1 MIRLIAC
8 DLDGTLMG
16 EGQRIT
22 PAVRAAV
29 AEAQAAGVQVTVATG
44 RMFAAT
50 VPFARELG
58 ITAPL
63 ICYQGG
69 WIQAPDD
76 PQPRFR
82 RTLPRPIAGR
92 VLEASA
98 RLGWHTVLYAD
109 GRIFLRELQESPA
122 FYDALLG
129 EDWAIVE
136 GWETVLRRHQ
146 VDKVLFVAEAEA
158 IPAMEAQLRRWV
170 GEAATVVRSHAR
182 FVEVVPAGVDKG
194 RGLAWLAASLNIPR
208 EAVMAIGDREN
219 DLPML
224 RWAGLGVAMGNAP
237 AQVKAAA
244 DWIAPPVEADGAAVA
259 IRRVLQEGEDVRAD
273 TSLP

>member
-8 DLDGTLMG
+8 DLDGTLMD
-16 EGQRIT
+16 EDRRIS
-22 PAVRAAV
+22 PAVRRAIT
-29 AEAQAAGVQVTVATG
+29 EAQARGIAVTLATG

-82 RTLPRPIAGR
+82 RTLPRPIAER
-92 VLEASA
+92 VLAGGQA
-98 RLGWHTVLYAD
+98 RDWHAVLYAD
-109 GRIFLRELQESPA
+109 GRIFLRELREPPL

-129 EDWAIVE
+129 EDWSIVDE
-136 GWETVLRRHQ
+136 WEAVLRRHQ

-158 IPAMEAQLRRWV
+158 IPAMEVQLRRWAS
-170 GEAATVVRSHAR
+170 GAATVVRSHAR

-194 RGLAWLAASLNIPR
+194 RGLAWLAASLGIPR

-244 DWIAPPVEADGAAVA
+244 EWIAPPLVEEGAAVA
-259 IRRVLQEGEDVRAD
+259 IRRLWEEG
-273 TSLP
+273 

>member
-16 EGQRIT
+16 EDRRIS
-22 PAVRAAV
+22 PAVREAI
-29 AEAQAAGVQVTVATG
+29 AEAQARGIAVTLATG

-82 RTLPRPIAGR
+82 RTLPRPIAER
-92 VLEASA
+92 VLAGGQA
-98 RLGWHTVLYAD
+98 RNWHPVLYAD
-109 GRIFLRELQESPA
+109 GRIFLRELRERPT

-129 EDWAIVE
+129 EDWAIVNE
-136 GWETVLRRHQ
+136 WGAVLRRHQ

-237 AQVKAAA
+237 AQIKAAA
-244 DWIAPPVEADGAAVA
+244 DRIAPPLAEDGAAVA
-259 IRRVLQEGEDVRAD
+259 IRCLWEEG
-273 TSLP
+273 